1 MLFNRKSKL
10 GGKSAPLAT
19 VPGTARFIANIVL
32 SVLVGFGLYALGFET
47 MDLRGSLI
55 YGASMGAVGISF
67 AALTCPVPVAVA
79 DSPVAAAEVAA
90 ATGEDRAI
98 GCHS

>member
-67 AALTCPVPVAVA
+67 AALTCPVPVA

>member
-1 MLFNRKSKL
+1 
-10 GGKSAPLAT
+10 
-19 VPGTARFIANIVL
+19 
-32 SVLVGFGLYALGFET
+32 